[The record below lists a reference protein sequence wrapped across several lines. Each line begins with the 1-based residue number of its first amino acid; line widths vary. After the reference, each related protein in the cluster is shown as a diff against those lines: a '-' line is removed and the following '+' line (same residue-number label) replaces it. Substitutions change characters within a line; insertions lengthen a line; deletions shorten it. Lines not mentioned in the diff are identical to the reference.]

1 MASALH
7 DLRAML
13 AALQKAM
20 DEKMSG
26 GEDLAALQKKIAEMS
41 AQQVAQTAQLDKA
54 WGYIT
59 ADEAAEEVVQ
69 QAFGNEEEDQREDD
83 ELYNQLVKR
92 TKAIAGS

>member
-1 MASALH
+1 MASELH

-59 ADEAAEEVVQ
+59 SIDNHMD
-69 QAFGNEEEDQREDD
+69 FDRSI
-83 ELYNQLVKR
+83 R
-92 TKAIAGS
+92 TTHSI